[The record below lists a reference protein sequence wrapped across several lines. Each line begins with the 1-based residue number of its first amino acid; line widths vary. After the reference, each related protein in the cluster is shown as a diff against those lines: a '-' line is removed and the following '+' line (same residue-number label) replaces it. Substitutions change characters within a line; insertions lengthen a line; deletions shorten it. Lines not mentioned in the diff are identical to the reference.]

1 MSLDY
6 MCEIN
11 IQFKKQRLGKFFLL
25 RICFSYRFFVLW
37 IYTAVENSMGL
48 IIDSLRY
55 NFLNEI
61 KENISECHS
70 GIAIE
75 MANFFLSD
83 LESVRDE

>member
-6 MCEIN
+6 ICEIN
-11 IQFKKQRLGKFFLL
+11 IQFKKQRLGKFLL
-25 RICFSYRFFVLW
+25 RICFSDCFFVLW

-48 IIDSLRY
+48 IIDFLHY
-55 NFLNEI
+55 NFSNER

-70 GIAIE
+70 GIAVE